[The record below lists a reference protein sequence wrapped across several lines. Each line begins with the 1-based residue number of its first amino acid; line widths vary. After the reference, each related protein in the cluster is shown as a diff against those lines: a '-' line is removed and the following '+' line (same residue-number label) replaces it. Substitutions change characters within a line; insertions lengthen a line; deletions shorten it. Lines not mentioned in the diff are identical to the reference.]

1 MQTQSLSYGDY
12 TIYSWD
18 LNESDKGIPI
28 WRYYF
33 EGAKA
38 LIFVVDS
45 TNRDLLPSAREELH
59 KITALREF
67 EDCPVIV
74 FANKQDVKGSA
85 TIQEIKDAMDLKGL
99 KQQKQYIVASDA
111 VKGDM
116 VDYGMKWVESAIRL

>member
-1 MQTQSLSYGDY
+1 MQTQSISYGDY

-18 LNESDKGIPI
+18 LSKSNKNIPI

-38 LIFVVDS
+38 IIFVIDS
-45 TNRDLLPSAREELH
+45 TNRDLFKNIKKELH
-59 KITALREF
+59 KIMGMKEL
-67 EDCPVIV
+67 EDCPVMI

-85 TIQEIKDAMDLKGL
+85 TIKEIKDAIDLKGL
-99 KQQKQYIVASDA
+99 KQQKQYIVGSDA

-116 VDYGMKWVESAIRL
+116 VDYGMKWVESAIKL